1 MTRPLLAMPALA
13 LALVF
18 GSGPALA
25 WNCPVQIKAAEDAI
39 KKAETMKLGPDAR
52 ALVNQA
58 KKLVE
63 EARKHHRDADAKID
77 HANAIWKAKAALAQA
92 DAAAALSTP

>member
-13 LALVF
+13 LVLVF
-18 GSGPALA
+18 GSGPVLA

>member
-1 MTRPLLAMPALA
+1 MRRLLSVMALG
-13 LALVF
+13 LALVL
-18 GSGPALA
+18 GMSPALA

-52 ALVNQA
+52 ALINQA

-63 EARKHHRDADAKID
+63 EAGRDHRAAAAKVD
-77 HANAIWKAKAALAQA
+77 HANAMWKAKAALAQA
-92 DAAAALSTP
+92 DAAAALSMP